1 MTALLQQ
8 PSATPSA
15 AGPPIEDAS
24 PDRPR
29 PPARA
34 RMAGA
39 AALATATS
47 SMALSP
53 LFDNGTWFWPAMAA
67 VAAVATAG
75 MAARVLRAPS
85 PLVVLAQAAT
95 LLAVVAHQV
104 ARDESYLGVVP
115 GPDAFARMGEALAAA
130 LDEVAVVSAPAP
142 TTPLLVA
149 LSVAGVGAIALVVD
163 AMAVTGRWAAAAG
176 LPLLTLYAVPAAVVP
191 DGVPWPLFV
200 IGAVGYLFLLLAD
213 GRQRI
218 GRGAG
223 SSGPVAGPA

>member
-24 PDRPR
+24 SDRPR

-67 VAAVATAG
+67 VVAVATAG
-75 MAARVLRAPS
+75 MTARVLRAPS
-85 PLVVLAQAAT
+85 LLVVLAQAAT
-95 LLAVVAHQV
+95 LLAVVANQV

-130 LDEVAVVSAPAP
+130 LEEVAVVSAPGP
-142 TTPLLVA
+142 HH
-149 LSVAGVGAIALVVD
+149 
-163 AMAVTGRWAAAAG
+163 AAAG
-176 LPLLTLYAVPAAVVP
+176 RPERRRRRGDRARGRRA
-191 DGVPWPLFV
+191 WP
-200 IGAVGYLFLLLAD
+200 
-213 GRQRI
+213 
-218 GRGAG
+218 
-223 SSGPVAGPA
+223 